1 MNKHSKLKR
10 FGLFM
15 LLSFLACLTTMQ
27 AQEQFVTVKL
37 KNVSLKEL
45 FKEIE
50 TQTSYRFSYR
60 NIVIDSKNDI
70 SITKEKAP
78 VGKVLDE
85 ALTGKNLD
93 YSILSAKSIVIFDK
107 KPASR
112 DRKRSQISGTV
123 VDDKGEPIIGAS
135 VSLKGI
141 HTGVIT
147 DMDGNFSLEVGKG
160 DVLNI
165 SYIGYTAQQVTVGTQ
180 STLRINMVED
190 TKTLEEVVVTALG
203 IKRSQKAL
211 SYNVQEIKADA
222 VNTVKTSNFVSS
234 LAGKVAGV
242 QINSSSS
249 GVGGAARV
257 VMRGTKSLMQDNNAM
272 YVIDG
277 IPMFNIKGDDEGG
290 QYASAATSESIADIN
305 SDDIE
310 SMSVLTGAS
319 AAALYGAQ
327 AANGVILVTTK
338 KGKVGKTQLTYSN
351 NTDFMS
357 PFKLPEFQNTY
368 GNRSGEFGSWGDQRT
383 VASSYDPTKFFQTGL
398 NETNSLSLSVGN
410 EKNQT
415 YVSLSAT
422 QAKGL
427 VPQNKYSR
435 YNFTFRNTTSFLHD
449 KMTLNI
455 GGSYINQSDQ
465 NMIRQGQYMNPLV
478 PVYLFPRGE
487 DFESV
492 RLFEIFDEGR
502 QLMLPNWNYGDNMAM
517 QNPYWITNRQKS
529 GSDKQRYMF
538 NVNLKYDILEGLNVT
553 GRASIDNSMV
563 NYQKKYHAGT
573 LELFSGKKGFYSQYK
588 QHTRAIYADVMVNYE
603 KQFADFHLAVHLG
616 SSMSDDDNDLT
627 GYQGPLK
634 DIPNLFSL
642 KNTDIAGRDAR
653 PLESWSHIATHSVF
667 GSAEVGYKSM
677 LYLSLTA
684 RNDWDSRLA
693 NTASEKKGFF
703 YPSVGLSAILSEIV
717 KMPQWLT
724 YAKVRASYSKVGS
737 APKYGLTCPVYPYDN
752 STNSWQTIGYLMPD
766 SYQPED
772 TRSWEL
778 GLSLKFLNNDLNLDF
793 TYYHSNTYNQTFQP
807 KISASA
813 GYNSMIIQS
822 GDVMNEGIE
831 AGLGYR
837 HTWNKFSWN
846 SNFTFSMNRN
856 KIQKLLENY
865 KLQNGTV
872 ISVSELETGAVGDSK
887 FIMKKGGSMGD
898 LYTTT
903 DLLRDANGKIFVD
916 SSTGNIGVNKDV
928 KFVGSVLP
936 KANLSFSNNFSWN
949 GISAGFMLSA
959 RMGGVVMSS
968 TQAALD
974 FYGVSKVTAD
984 ARNNGGVP
992 VNNGMVD
999 AEKYY
1004 TTLGAGNGVLS
1015 HYIYDATNIRLQEA
1029 FINYTLPRCW
1039 FGNKV
1044 GLTLGVVGRNL
1055 LMIYCK
1061 APFDPEATA
1070 STGTF
1075 YQGVDYFM
1083 LPSTRNLGFNVK
1095 LEF

>member
-1 MNKHSKLKR
+1 MNKHLRLKS
-10 FGLFM
+10 FSLFM
-15 LLSFLACLTTMQ
+15 LLLFFTCLTIQ
-27 AQEQFVTVKL
+27 AQEQSVTVKL
-37 KNVSLKEL
+37 KKVSLTEL

-50 TQTSYRFSYR
+50 KQTSYRFSYR
-60 NIVIDSKNDI
+60 NTVVDNKNDI
-70 SITKEKAP
+70 SISKEKIL
-78 VGKVLDE
+78 VSQVLDE
-85 ALTGKNLD
+85 ILAGKNLD
-93 YSILSAKSIVIFDK
+93 YSIISAKSIVIFDK
-107 KPASR
+107 KST
-112 DRKRSQISGTV
+112 DKGKKKINISGIVT
-123 VDDKGEPIIGAS
+123 DDKGEPIIGAS
-135 VSLKGI
+135 ILLQGTSNGM
-141 HTGVIT
+141 IT
-147 DMDGNFSLEVGKG
+147 DLSGNFSLEASSG
-160 DVLNI
+160 DVLEI
-165 SYIGYTAQQVTVGTQ
+165 SYIGYMAQQVTVGTQ
-180 STLRINMVED
+180 PTVKITMFED
-190 TKTLEEVVVTALG
+190 TNTLEEVVVTALG
-203 IKRSQKAL
+203 IRRSQKAL

-277 IPMFNIKGDDEGG
+277 IPMFNVKGDDESG
-290 QYASAATSESIADIN
+290 QFASAATSESIADIN

-310 SMSVLTGAS
+310 SMSVLTGAA

-327 AANGVILVTTK
+327 AANGVILITTK
-338 KGKVGKTQLTYSN
+338 KGKVGKAQLAYSN

-357 PFKLPEFQNTY
+357 PFKLPEFQQTY
-368 GNRSGEFGSWGDQRT
+368 GNRAGEFGSWGDQLKT
-383 VASSYDPTKFFQTGL
+383 PSTYDPAKFFQTGL

-422 QAKGL
+422 HAKGL

-435 YNFTFRNTTSFLHD
+435 YNFTFRNTTSFLND

-487 DFESV
+487 DFASV
-492 RLFEIFDEGR
+492 RLYETFDEGR
-502 QLMLPNWNYGDNMAM
+502 QLLLPNWNYGENMAM
-517 QNPYWITNRQKS
+517 QNPYWIINRQKS
-529 GSDKQRYMF
+529 GSNKQRYMF
-538 NVNLKYDILEGLNVT
+538 NVNLKYEILEGLNVT
-553 GRASIDNSMV
+553 GRASIDNSMID
-563 NYQKKYHAGT
+563 YQKKYHAGT

-588 QHTRAIYADVMVNYE
+588 QHTRAIYADAMVNYE
-603 KQFADFHLAVHLG
+603 KQLSDFHLAVHLG

-642 KNTDIAGRDAR
+642 KNTDISGRDAR
-653 PLESWSHIATHSVF
+653 PLETWSHIATHSVF
-667 GSAEVGYKSM
+667 GSMEVGYKSM

-703 YPSVGLSAILSEIV
+703 YPSVGLSGILSEMV
-717 KMPQWLT
+717 KMPEWLT

-766 SYQPED
+766 SYKPED

-778 GLSLKFLNNDLNLDF
+778 GLSLKFLNNDLSLDF

-807 KISASA
+807 KISASG
-813 GYNSMIIQS
+813 GYSSMIIQS

-831 AGLGYR
+831 AGLGYH
-837 HTWNKFSWN
+837 HTWNKFTWN
-846 SNFTFSMNRN
+846 SNFTFSMNKN
-856 KIQKLLENY
+856 KIKKLLDNY

-872 ISVSELETGAVGDSK
+872 ISVSELEAGAVGDSK
-887 FIMKKGGSMGD
+887 FLMKKGGSMGD

-903 DLLRDANGKIFVD
+903 DLLRDGNGKVFVD
-916 SSTGNIGVNKDV
+916 SSTGSIGVAKDI

-936 KANLSFSNNFSWN
+936 KANLSFSNNFSWK
-949 GISAGFMLSA
+949 GISAGAMLSA
-959 RMGGVVMSS
+959 RLGGVVMSS

-974 FYGVSKVTAD
+974 FYGVSKATAD
-984 ARNNGGVP
+984 ARSNGGVP
-992 VNNGMVD
+992 INNGMVD

-1004 TTLGAGNGVLS
+1004 TTLGAGSGVLS

-1029 FINYTLPRCW
+1029 FINYTLPRSW
-1039 FGNKV
+1039 LGNKV
-1044 GLTLGVVGRNL
+1044 GLTVGVVGRNL